1 MEIILS
7 AIAAGGLVGASDQ
20 YLCLLIVAIASKT
33 GLIQLAGPMGFLSS
47 WWFITFSAI
56 FWLISIAPAYAS
68 LLTPGVMNVVN
79 AIHKFLSGFLVPF
92 SSALIALA
100 SVGVI
105 TSLNPE
111 LQTMLDSLRIFNPD
125 GGIGAA
131 GWVVSGASALV
142 ALSVTG
148 IKAMTKPML
157 SAATGTTGHL
167 SAPISITIEN
177 ILSILLMAGAYLL
190 TKVDPWLLIVL
201 LAVVIILS
209 IILLIYAIYQ
219 MVRLKRG
226 IGKVLY
232 LAQTNPKAGLAVVAE
247 FFVWGV
253 GWLVWKGWGRGVL
266 MFLLWV
272 LWVAFFI
279 SIQGIVIMVF
289 SFIAP
294 AIPFISFAAG
304 AIMVIIFLAIGF
316 GTSGALLKF
325 VESQLKASVPVVAK

>member
-47 WWFITFSAI
+47 WWFITSSAI

-68 LLTPGVMNVVN
+68 LLTPGIMNVIN
-79 AIHKFLSGFLVPF
+79 AIHKFLSGFLIPL
-92 SSALIALA
+92 SSALVALA

-125 GGIGAA
+125 GGIGAT
-131 GWVVSGASALV
+131 GWAVSGASALV

-148 IKAMTKPML
+148 IKALTKPML

-209 IILLIYAIYQ
+209 IILFINAIYQ

-253 GWLVWKGWGRGVL
+253 GWLAWKGWGRGVL
-266 MFLLWV
+266 MFLIWV

-289 SFIAP
+289 SFVAP

-325 VESQLKASVPVVAK
+325 VEDQLKVSVPVAVK